1 MGVLESVTIGHDAK
15 NLGSDWALQR
25 VQVVNTATGVACT
38 FVHDGWIPTK
48 AAAENPVTL
57 LAQGVA
63 EPSGSP
69 DSEWAPA
76 DADAAQASVGDVLY
90 RLRVVTSNKLG
101 AGTDATVHVEF
112 SDALGARCG
121 FCRARVHAS
130 PRSST
135 LASRH
140 YGVTAQRLS

>member
-57 LAQGVA
+57 LAQGVELELSTCA
-63 EPSGSP
+63 VIVLARSGC
-69 DSEWAPA
+69 WVA
-76 DADAAQASVGDVLY
+76 DLTAARDVHDAQSAV
-90 RLRVVTSNKLG
+90 
-101 AGTDATVHVEF
+101 
-112 SDALGARCG
+112 
-121 FCRARVHAS
+121 
-130 PRSST
+130 
-135 LASRH
+135 
-140 YGVTAQRLS
+140 